1 MNLPPSASAGI
12 PGLPI
17 TLPPVEGIQ
26 NEGGIA
32 VSNARFI
39 LRDTVNGSG
48 RLSASRPTAVSS
60 SPGP

>member
-39 LRDTVNGSG
+39 CGI
-48 RLSASRPTAVSS
+48 RLMARGDCRPLAL
-60 SPGP
+60 PQ